1 MLHWAGAAREAAGRA
16 GWAPGIAPGR
26 EARGS
31 AAEPDPNGERRSSP
45 PGEKQRERRR
55 APSPRTPRSWERKVV
70 EKRRNFV
77 VNGNRELPAGSAS
90 HLHAAFVGNAI
101 DPAESFSS
109 TERRLI
115 LRLSVCA
122 LWNSVAFLKVLLSL
136 KTIYF
141 LLSFS
146 FMGTLRFLTW

>member
-77 VNGNRELPAGSAS
+77 VNGNRELPAGRC
-90 HLHAAFVGNAI
+90 LAFARCFCG
-101 DPAESFSS
+101 
-109 TERRLI
+109 
-115 LRLSVCA
+115 
-122 LWNSVAFLKVLLSL
+122 
-136 KTIYF
+136 
-141 LLSFS
+141 
-146 FMGTLRFLTW
+146 